1 VDDDKRLAAAIEGD
15 VRGVLRAIAGSAVE
29 EICFERGDVR
39 IMLKRAIEAVPS
51 VATSEGGVAPHPATA
66 PPVADEPKWVEVRSG
81 QVGFFHR
88 SREPGGQL
96 LAEEGARVEAGQAI
110 GVIETLGMSADVE
123 APAAGT
129 LAELRVQ
136 DGQPVDFGQVLA
148 IVAFD

>member
-1 VDDDKRLAAAIEGD
+1 VDDDKRLAAAIDGD

-29 EICFERGDVR
+29 EICFERGGVR
-39 IMLKRAIEAVPS
+39 IMLKRAIEAAPS
-51 VATSEGGVAPHPATA
+51 VGSSEGGVAPHPAA